1 MKGDGP
7 LGRLFWRGVDVL
19 GVLGPCRARALAAAA
34 LRVSA
39 RSGDRWLR
47 GVYRVSRRTSSAAPP
62 LVRLPERW
70 SSTAPVVRVG
80 RLGLDLELDLRDNLQ
95 RVLYYTGTYEP
106 DVLRFLR
113 GELRR
118 GDVVVDVGAHVGVHT
133 LTTARRLRRLGGGRV
148 IAFEPAA
155 DSAAKLRAAAA
166 HNRLDVTVVE
176 RALGGG
182 PGTAQLFADPA
193 YDLADAGVRSRYG
206 TGALVQRIEVT
217 GFDAWAAAVGLD
229 RLDLVKIDVEGDE
242 PLVVEGMRESLRAL
256 RPRMLLVEVKAAVL
270 RRSGRCEAD
279 LRDLLDACGY
289 APTGLVLHRN
299 EVFRPASQHQAAR
312 TAMPG

>member
-47 GVYRVSRRTSSAAPP
+47 SVYR
-62 LVRLPERW
+62 
-70 SSTAPVVRVG
+70 
-80 RLGLDLELDLRDNLQ
+80 
-95 RVLYYTGTYEP
+95 
-106 DVLRFLR
+106 
-113 GELRR
+113 
-118 GDVVVDVGAHVGVHT
+118 
-133 LTTARRLRRLGGGRV
+133 
-148 IAFEPAA
+148 
-155 DSAAKLRAAAA
+155 
-166 HNRLDVTVVE
+166 
-176 RALGGG
+176 
-182 PGTAQLFADPA
+182 
-193 YDLADAGVRSRYG
+193 
-206 TGALVQRIEVT
+206 
-217 GFDAWAAAVGLD
+217 AWAAAVGLD

-299 EVFRPASQHQAAR
+299 EVFRSASQHQAAR
-312 TAMPG
+312 TARPG